1 MLAQPTQLLFVGR
14 GMNDRSSSSPAAASP
29 TAASSASPCV
39 LWALGEAAWQIPCAQ
54 GHLQIKLTP
63 LQESLKKTALR
74 RVDACLSVHALSITC
89 EEASHYSLVY
99 ELEES
104 EGSLAALQLRE
115 QSDYLLEASWDGEE
129 VASLR
134 FFPTLQ
140 APIFQRYPAK
150 ERKSSMIGR
159 LNFRDYIGGS
169 QIEIYLGEVPLFS
182 TYVEIR
188 SQKLDSRRDDVAL
201 LNELG
206 DYAAGLLLQPQSPV
220 FQAFQTEHQK
230 RPLAGFERY
239 LLLRHLLRQPAIASA
254 FTQIARQPLL
264 DSERAERWQPASQSP
279 KRTPQ
284 AWLRGIQRGI
294 IGTLFPSQ
302 LPLPRSIP
310 IPYGAAHF
318 ERWENQ
324 VLLAWL
330 RDLEREMHELAAL
343 FYREQEIAPLIEMER
358 MQRRCQR
365 WFAMLPFANLPVPAL
380 SAHALLSR
388 YTAQMEESKRRYP
401 AYGVLFSFLL
411 QSGEILS
418 RGRGEKGASVLGGL
432 RDMAKLY
439 EYWSFFTLWRALSQI
454 AEPAPW
460 AAPRLVA
467 DKTSLQLQLARGSES
482 LLRFRWRRLTLS
494 LYYHLR
500 YDIGQGALCS
510 YSVPMTPDFSLVIES
525 PQAPLKILCFDAKY
539 RSDGSLEKM
548 HTYRDALR
556 SVVGVYL
563 LYPGEQEM
571 PSIFTRDPARPFL
584 GVGAFPLRPQA
595 TALQRLAAFLSVLF
609 EEIEAEAV

>member
-1 MLAQPTQLLFVGR
+1 
-14 GMNDRSSSSPAAASP
+14 MNDRSSFSSTFASSSTAASP
-29 TAASSASPCV
+29 TSVLSVSPCA

-63 LQESLKKTALR
+63 LQESLKKTTLR
-74 RVDACLSVHALSITC
+74 RIDASLSVHALSIAR
-89 EEASHYSLVY
+89 EDAPRYSLLY

-104 EGSLAALQLRE
+104 EVALAALQLRE

-129 VASLR
+129 EASLR

-150 ERKSSMIGR
+150 ERKSSMMGR

-220 FQAFQTEHQK
+220 FQVFQTSQQK

-239 LLLRHLLRQPAIASA
+239 LLLRHLLRQPALASA
-254 FTQIARQPLL
+254 FEQISRQPLL
-264 DSERAERWQPASQSP
+264 DSERCERWQPASQSP

-284 AWLRGIQRGI
+284 AWLRGMQRGI
-294 IGTLFPSQ
+294 TETLFPSQ

-310 IPYGAAHF
+310 VPYTTAHF

-324 VLLAWL
+324 ILLAWL
-330 RDLEREMHELAAL
+330 RDLEREMRDLETL
-343 FYREQEIAPLIEMER
+343 FYKEQEIAPLIEIQR

-365 WFAMLPFANLPVPAL
+365 WFAMLPFAHLPVPAL

-388 YTAQMEESKRRYP
+388 YTAQIGESQRKSP
-401 AYGVLFSFLL
+401 AYGILFSFIL
-411 QSGEILS
+411 QSYKIISLGK
-418 RGRGEKGASVLGGL
+418 REKGSSLLGGL

-439 EYWSFFTLWRALSQI
+439 EYWSFFSLWRALSQI

-467 DKTSLQLQLARGSES
+467 DKTNLQLQLARGNES
-482 LLRFRWRRLTLS
+482 LLRFRWRQLTLS

-500 YDIGQGALCS
+500 YEVGQGALCS
-510 YSVPMTPDFSLVIES
+510 YSVPMTPDFSLVIEQ
-525 PQAPLKILCFDAKY
+525 PDAPIKVLCFDAKY
-539 RSDGSLEKM
+539 RSDGALEKM

-563 LYPGEQEM
+563 LYPGDQEM
-571 PSIFTRDPARPFL
+571 PSIFTRDPMRPFL

-609 EEIEAEAV
+609 EEMAAGATQ